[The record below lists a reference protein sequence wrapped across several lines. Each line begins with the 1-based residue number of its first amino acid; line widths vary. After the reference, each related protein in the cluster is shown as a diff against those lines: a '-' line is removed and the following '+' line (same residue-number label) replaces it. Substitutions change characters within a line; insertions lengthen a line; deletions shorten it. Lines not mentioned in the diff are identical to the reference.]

1 MKVLVTGASGFLGGR
16 LVRWLV
22 ADGGHDISIL
32 VRPTSD
38 LRDLGETTDLTLV
51 YGDLT
56 DPQSLARA
64 TEGIDVVIHSAA
76 RVDERGVRAQFVEE
90 NVTATTTLLDSAR
103 RNGVSRFVFISSPSA
118 LMEYDGGDQIDIDES
133 VPYPRRFLNLY
144 SETKAAAEQAVLAA
158 NEPGFTTCALRP
170 RAIWGPGDRSG
181 PIVRLLGRAQAGTL
195 PNLSGGREVYAS
207 LCHVDN
213 IVDACVKAATSDN
226 VGGKAYFIADA
237 EITNIWPFMG
247 EVAES
252 FGFAAPTRAANM
264 AVVRAVVTVLDTIWK
279 IPYLAV
285 RYSPPLSTYV
295 LALMTRT
302 STFDT
307 TAARRDFGYVPVVDR
322 DSGLLEFQDWVQSQG
337 GIAEITRTLK

>member
-158 NEPGFTTCALRP
+158 NEPGFTTCA
-170 RAIWGPGDRSG
+170 PGLARSG
-181 PIVRLLGRAQAGTL
+181 ARGPVRADRAAARARSGRHPAEPVRRARGVRLAVPRRQHRRRLRQ
-195 PNLSGGREVYAS
+195 SGHLRQRRRQGLLHRRRRD
-207 LCHVDN
+207 HQH
-213 IVDACVKAATSDN
+213 
-226 VGGKAYFIADA
+226 
-237 EITNIWPFMG
+237 
-247 EVAES
+247 
-252 FGFAAPTRAANM
+252 
-264 AVVRAVVTVLDTIWK
+264 
-279 IPYLAV
+279 LAV
-285 RYSPPLSTYV
+285 H
-295 LALMTRT
+295 
-302 STFDT
+302 
-307 TAARRDFGYVPVVDR
+307 G
-322 DSGLLEFQDWVQSQG
+322 
-337 GIAEITRTLK
+337 